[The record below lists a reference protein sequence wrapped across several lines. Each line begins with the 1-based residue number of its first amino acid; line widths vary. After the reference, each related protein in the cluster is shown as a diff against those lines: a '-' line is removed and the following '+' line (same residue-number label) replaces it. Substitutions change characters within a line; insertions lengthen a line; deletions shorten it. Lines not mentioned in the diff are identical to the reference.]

1 LPTNTTGFR
10 GSGDVPELLG
20 SRYEVEVEIGSG
32 AFATTYRGRDQ
43 RLDRTVAIKILSREF
58 AREPTYVQRFER
70 EAQTAASISNGNVV
84 DVYDFGQQGDVLYIV
99 MQYVAG
105 EDLKHLLTREGNLP
119 PARAREIALQI
130 LNGLGAIHRAGI
142 IHRDIKPQNI
152 LIGADDRAR
161 VADFGIA
168 QVDLDAG
175 LTTAGTTVGTAA
187 YMAPEQ
193 AEGGRTTAA
202 TDLYAVGVVL
212 FEMLTGVLPFNAPTT
227 VSLMLAHIQQRPVAP
242 SERANGRPIPADLD
256 AIVLQALAKSP
267 HDRFRSAVAMSQ
279 ALHAGTGQM
288 ETTGVPLPRP
298 GATVRAASRTPA
310 SVSNSPP
317 RVPPG
322 RPPLPPPKGMDGR
335 EGSGL
340 NAVLGGFLVLLVVAV
355 IAGAAY
361 LWWDGRNGMVAP
373 RDDPQPTSTAQVLA
387 PTEES
392 TATIPRQQIGPA
404 STDTPSPTAV
414 PAPTSTPADTPVPV
428 PTDVPPTP
436 EPTIDAGPTIG
447 PDQGGEVPSTQ
458 SVEPATGD
466 SPPQVIEPLP
476 SPTLINV
483 ITSPQ
488 QKSVSR
494 EEKKPKQG
502 KPEKAPEKKPK
513 TDKPEKAPK
522 MVSGLHF

>member
-1 LPTNTTGFR
+1 MPTNTTGFPDSE
-10 GSGDVPELLG
+10 GVPELLG

-32 AFATTYRGRDQ
+32 AFATTFRGRDR
-43 RLDRTVAIKILSREF
+43 RLDRAVAIKILSREF
-58 AREPTYVQRFER
+58 SQDSLYVQRFER
-70 EAQTAASISNGNVV
+70 EAQTAASISNANVV
-84 DVYDFGQQGDVLYIV
+84 DVYDFGQEGDVLYIV

-105 EDLKHLLTREGNLP
+105 EDLKHLIVREGNLAP
-119 PARAREIALQI
+119 SRAREITLQI
-130 LNGLGAIHRAGI
+130 LNGLVPIHQAGI

-152 LIGADDRAR
+152 LIGTDNRAR

-168 QVDLDAG
+168 QMDVDAG

-227 VSLMLAHIQQRPVAP
+227 MSLMLAHIQQRPVAP

-256 AIVLQALAKSP
+256 AIVLQAMAKSP
-267 HDRFRSAVAMSQ
+267 QDRFRSAAAMSQ
-279 ALHAGTGQM
+279 ALRAGSGMM
-288 ETTGVPLPRP
+288 ESPAVPSARLEP
-298 GATVRAASRTPA
+298 TVRVPSRNPA
-310 SVSNSPP
+310 SISNAPP
-317 RVPPG
+317 RVPP
-322 RPPLPPPKGMDGR
+322 PSPPKGADDG

-373 RDDPQPTSTAQVLA
+373 RDEPLPTSTAQVIA

-392 TATIPRQQIGPA
+392 TATIPLQQIAPVA
-404 STDTPSPTAV
+404 TNTPSPTAA
-414 PAPTSTPADTPVPV
+414 PAPTSTPTDTPIPV
-428 PTDVPPTP
+428 STEVPPTA
-436 EPTIDAGPTIG
+436 EPTIDSGPTIG
-447 PDQGGEVPSTQ
+447 PDQGGEVPSIQ
-458 SVEPATGD
+458 PVDPVTGD
-466 SPPQVIEPLP
+466 SQPQVIEPLP
-476 SPTLINV
+476 SPTLTNV

-488 QKSVSR
+488 QTLASH
-494 EEKKPKQG
+494 EEKKPKMD

-522 MVSGLHF
+522 MMSGLHF